1 MKEGDRQTDRLMA
14 IRADCQKDRITGVAA
29 KYFQAS
35 IKFKGFWHC
44 NCTGKEWDM
53 FLMEGGRKED
63 KIIIDEG
70 GFCGF

>member
-35 IKFKGFWHC
+35 VKFRGFWHC
-44 NCTGKEWDM
+44 NCKEKNGTCFCW
-53 FLMEGGRKED
+53 GGGKED